1 MIYECSII
9 LNKMEVAD
17 NIFDDGMKGLHKRMD
32 EIFRLLKAR
41 NRLNGETILD
51 NQDLCLLLNLSKRTL
66 RRYRATGILPY
77 FQISGKPFY
86 YESDVEEFI
95 KRNQED
101 NTLSSEE
108 E

>member
-1 MIYECSII
+1 
-9 LNKMEVAD
+9 MEVAD